1 MAYGRVPLTETF
13 SDLCLL
19 ESNNNFQTFL
29 RLGRQELYVTM
40 SSKEKLKEMREKSQE
55 RRMEAAEEF
64 SEKLKDKLGDKVKVV
79 AVWGSVAKGE
89 HGADSDID
97 TLVVLDDTK
106 LKQDVPDDAKKKI
119 QKKVTQAAKD
129 TDDRITIQYFPFL
142 TEFWDSLRKG
152 EPLAIEAVRH
162 GEPVYDTGIFM
173 PAKRLLQ
180 RGKIKATRESV
191 KKRLKMAAAG
201 YKKAENNLR
210 SSIPHKLEQVM
221 ANAGQGP
228 IMLVGKNPP
237 PKEKVPE
244 TLEEMFVEKEML
256 EEEYVEIAQ
265 ELYDF
270 GDKGEKNPEDVTGQE
285 VEEHL
290 QKADDFVRRM
300 HKLVSQLGS
309 QKKVKGVVDDYK
321 QFLKA
326 NVAALKSKGVEPP
339 EDRDDLPEVVAEN
352 LEVGE
357 EHVEMFDR
365 WEEVIG
371 KIKDKDMDDVNEK
384 ELYELKQD
392 SKEFVSQVGK
402 DIKEMKEEKAKEMTP
417 DMDTSS
423 VADAADTEEMIPN
436 LEQKAEKEVEEEEE
450 KE

>member
-1 MAYGRVPLTETF
+1 M
-13 SDLCLL
+13 
-19 ESNNNFQTFL
+19 
-29 RLGRQELYVTM
+29 
-40 SSKEKLKEMREKSQE
+40 KKMREKSQE
-55 RRMEAAEEF
+55 RRMQAAEEF

-89 HGADSDID
+89 HGHDSDID
-97 TLVVLDDTK
+97 TLVILDDTK
-106 LKQDVPDDAKKKI
+106 LKKDVPDDAKKKI
-119 QKKVTQAAKD
+119 QRKVTQAAKD

-152 EPLAIEAVRH
+152 EPLAIEAVRN
-162 GEPVYDTGIFM
+162 GQPVYDTGIFM

-201 YKKAENNLR
+201 YKKAEKNLR

-221 ANAGQGP
+221 ANAGQAP

-244 TLEEMFVEKEML
+244 TLEEMFVEKDML
-256 EEEYVEIAQ
+256 EEEYVDIAQ

-270 GDKGEKNPEDVTGQE
+270 GDKGEKHPDEVTGEE

-290 QKADDFVRRM
+290 NKADDFVRRM
-300 HKLVSQLGS
+300 HKLVSQLGA
-309 QKKVKGVVDDYK
+309 QKKVKGIVDDYK
-321 QFLKA
+321 KFLKA
-326 NVAALKSKGVEPP
+326 NVAALKSKDIEPP
-339 EDRDDLPEVVAEN
+339 EDRDDLPEVVQEN
-352 LEVGE
+352 LDVDEN
-357 EHVEMFDR
+357 HIEMFDK
-365 WEEVIG
+365 WEDVVEKV
-371 KIKDKDMDDVNEK
+371 KNKEMDEVNEK

-392 SKEFVSQVGK
+392 TKEFVSRVGK
-402 DIKEMKEEKAKEMTP
+402 DIQKMKEEKAEEMTP
-417 DMDTSS
+417 EMDTSS
-423 VADAADTEEMIPN
+423 VAKAADTDEMIPN
-436 LEQKAEKEVEEEEE
+436 LDKKAEKEVDEDKENEE